1 MRGSLILD
9 VVGRATFHTIL
20 VFALYLLFAGHNAP
34 GGGFVGGLVAGA
46 AFVLRYARGGT
57 AGVEQAVRVPWE
69 WVLAAGILLAGLT
82 GAAGWLVGGD
92 YLESG
97 YVASALP
104 VLGDVAVTTALA
116 FDTGVFLVVVGLV
129 LAIVDTLGGEDATS
143 GATRMR
149 ADRGHPEAR
158 P

>member
-1 MRGSLILD
+1 MRGSLILE

-20 VFALYLLFAGHNAP
+20 VLALYLLFAGHNAP

-57 AGVEQAVRVPWE
+57 PGMTQAVGLPWE
-69 WVLAAGILLAGLT
+69 WVLGAGILLAGLT
-82 GAAGWLVGGD
+82 GAAGWAVGGD

-97 YVASALP
+97 YVEWTLP
-104 VLGDVAVTTALA
+104 LLGDVALTTALP
-116 FDTGVFLVVVGLV
+116 FDTGVLLVVVGLV
-129 LAIVDTLGGEDATS
+129 QAILDTLGGE
-143 GATRMR
+143 
-149 ADRGHPEAR
+149 EAG